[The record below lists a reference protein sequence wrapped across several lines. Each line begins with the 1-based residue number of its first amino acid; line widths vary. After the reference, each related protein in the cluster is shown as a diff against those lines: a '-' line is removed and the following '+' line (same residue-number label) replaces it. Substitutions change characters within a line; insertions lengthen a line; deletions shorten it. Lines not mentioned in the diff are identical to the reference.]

1 MGGFLTWTLGAEVT
15 TEAPES
21 VPVTQPGEP
30 GVRRR
35 RLPSWAWIVVPALVF
50 ITIVFVWP
58 VLMMLVRA
66 ITTEPAGFSRFQ
78 DLVSPGLGR
87 VFLRTA
93 LVSALVTVISLAVA
107 YPYAYLA
114 ATSGRIGRVLV
125 LVASASLFVSLV
137 VRGYSWLTILDTQ
150 GVVRSALDLVGLTGV
165 TFELVHNST
174 GVVIGMVQYGIPFM
188 VLPLFDV
195 MRRVDVRLMRAG
207 ATLGASPRRTFW
219 QIYVPMTLPGITA
232 GCTVVFVASLGYYIL
247 PAILGGPQNTM
258 IGEFI
263 SNQFLRTGDFGLGA
277 TAGFALLVIA
287 VLVYVV
293 LQMSGRALHRG
304 QR

>member
-1 MGGFLTWTLGAEVT
+1 VTRTLGEEAA
-15 TEAPES
+15 TEAPGPLFPAFTGE
-21 VPVTQPGEP
+21 PGEP
-30 GVRRR
+30 RRR
-35 RLPSWAWIVVPALVF
+35 RLPAWAWIVVPALVF
-50 ITIVFVWP
+50 IAAVFVWP
-58 VLMMLVRA
+58 VLMMLIRA
-66 ITTEPAGFSRFQ
+66 VTTEPAGFSRFQ
-78 DLVSPGLGR
+78 ELLSPGLLR
-87 VFLRTA
+87 VFLRTV
-93 LVSALVTVISLAVA
+93 LVAAVVTAISLVVA

-114 ATSGRIGRVLV
+114 ATSRRAGRVLL
-125 LVASASLFVSLV
+125 LVASASMFVSLV

-165 TFELVHNST
+165 QLDLVHNAT

-195 MRRVDVRLMRAG
+195 MRRVDVRLLRAG

-219 QIYVPMTLPGITA
+219 QIYVPLTLPGITA
-232 GCTVVFVASLGYYIL
+232 GCTVVFVATLGYYIL

-263 SNQFLRTGDFGLGA
+263 ANQFLRTGEFGLGA
-277 TAGFALLVIA
+277 TAGCALLLIA
-287 VLVYVV
+287 VVVYVV
-293 LQMSGRALHRG
+293 LQMTGRALRRG